1 MPSRIGGLRLAMA
14 ATVAMTLALSLAGLP
29 ARGDT
34 VQSLS
39 PVQAT
44 LAIQAP
50 GTLVAR
56 GVAVDIDLEYRCLP
70 GVRVYS
76 VYVDVSERF
85 GRDIAQGFAYVD
97 GSELE
102 PCLGLVPQYV
112 TVRVYGYDKAF
123 KPGTGLV
130 RASLYGDD
138 GFGGY
143 FTVTDEREVKLA
155 K

>member
-1 MPSRIGGLRLAMA
+1 MPSRIGGLRLAIA
-14 ATVAMTLALSLAGLP
+14 ATAAMALALSLAGLP
-29 ARGDT
+29 AQGDT

-56 GVAVDIDLEYRCLP
+56 GVAVDIELEYECLP
-70 GVRVYS
+70 DVRVYY
-76 VYVDVSERF
+76 VYVEVRERF
-85 GRDIAQGFAYVD
+85 GREIAYGSGYVD

-112 TVRVYGYDKAF
+112 TVRVSSYDKAF
-123 KPGTGLV
+123 KPGTALV
-130 RASLYGDD
+130 TAELNGADR
-138 GFGGY
+138 FGAY
-143 FTVTDEREVKLA
+143 FRVTDEREVKLA